1 MSQFSTESITTP
13 GQRPAR
19 VDFNETERGTFVASV
34 KDSLDGF
41 AIRAFSTVEISRAE
55 FDALPF
61 DPRDPSVFG
70 DASMALF
77 TSPAPRPERLDHGVL
92 SIPGRT
98 NSINADLDKYKAAQA
113 KIEKREREDR
123 RFLANERAE
132 AAKPAKAQA
141 LALYKAHGK
150 ILRAAV
156 KGKLQGTG
164 QTPAEWLKIEAA
176 VRPEWF
182 IKFTAEVVRNAESW
196 G

>member
-13 GQRPAR
+13 GQRPVRVVFNQLQNGNFQAVVTDALEGYAIKGYDAR
-19 VDFNETERGTFVASV
+19 E
-34 KDSLDGF
+34 L
-41 AIRAFSTVEISRAE
+41 SRAE

-61 DPRDPSVFG
+61 DPRDPNVFG
-70 DASMALF
+70 AASMALF
-77 TSPAPRPERLDHGVL
+77 TATPKRLDHGVL

-98 NSINADLDKYKAAQA
+98 NTINADLDKYKAAQA

-150 ILRAAV
+150 LLRAAV

-182 IKFTAEVVRNAESW
+182 IKFTAEVVRDAESW

>member
-13 GQRPAR
+13 GQRPVRVVFNQLQNGNFQAVVTDALEGYDAR
-19 VDFNETERGTFVASV
+19 
-34 KDSLDGF
+34 
-41 AIRAFSTVEISRAE
+41 E

-61 DPRDPSVFG
+61 DPNVFG
-70 DASMALF
+70 AASMALF
-77 TSPAPRPERLDHGVL
+77 TATPKRLDHGVL

-98 NSINADLDKYKAAQA
+98 NTINADLDKYKAAQA

-132 AAKPAKAQA
+132 AAKPTKAQA

-150 ILRAAV
+150 LLRAAI

-164 QTPAEWLKIEAA
+164 QTPAEW
-176 VRPEWF
+176 F
-182 IKFTAEVVRNAESW
+182 IKFTAEVVRDAESW

>member
-1 MSQFSTESITTP
+1 MSQYSTGSITTP
-13 GQRPAR
+13 GQRPVR

-55 FDALPF
+55 
-61 DPRDPSVFG
+61 
-70 DASMALF
+70 
-77 TSPAPRPERLDHGVL
+77 
-92 SIPGRT
+92 
-98 NSINADLDKYKAAQA
+98 
-113 KIEKREREDR
+113 
-123 RFLANERAE
+123 
-132 AAKPAKAQA
+132 AAKPTKAQA

-150 ILRAAV
+150 LLRAAV